1 MCFRGQTENAVLL
14 YIFFYIYSYLGTDYI
29 ADVIR
34 EKVAVVNV
42 SKYFM
47 MLFIIAARLSV
58 EKA

>member
-1 MCFRGQTENAVLL
+1 MCFRGQTENAVQL

-34 EKVAVVNV
+34 EKVAVVNA

-47 MLFIIAARLSV
+47 MLFIIAARLSM

>member
-14 YIFFYIYSYLGTDYI
+14 YIYFYIYSYLGTDYI

-34 EKVAVVNV
+34 EKVAVVNA

>member
-34 EKVAVVNV
+34 EKVAVVNA